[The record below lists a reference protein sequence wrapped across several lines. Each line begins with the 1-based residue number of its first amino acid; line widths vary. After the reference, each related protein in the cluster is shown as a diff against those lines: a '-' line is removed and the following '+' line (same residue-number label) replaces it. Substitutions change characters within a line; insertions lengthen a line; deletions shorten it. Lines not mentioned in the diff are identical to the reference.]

1 MVDVAALRALI
12 SVRDH
17 GSIVSAADALGFTA
31 SAVSQQIKKLERSS
45 RVPMLERVGRTVIL
59 TERGRLLAERG
70 QVLLADLEQVES
82 LAAGG
87 TEDLRA
93 RLRLAS
99 FSTASAGIV
108 APLLSR
114 LQSTAPDLE
123 VVVIESDPRETVSLI
138 ARGGADLGIV
148 HDWTGLQLD
157 VPGSVERRPLMDDVA
172 DVIVRRDHPLAGR
185 PSVGP
190 GELLADRWVTTLPG
204 TTCHEWLVHM
214 FALHGERP
222 DTRYFDGSYAT
233 HIAMVDS
240 GAAVALV
247 PRLGRPVLPASV
259 IAVPVTD
266 PSPQRS
272 VSAVWRTSTA
282 ENPARRHVEEQLL
295 QIVAG

>member
-1 MVDVAALRALI
+1 MVDVAALRALV

-17 GSIVSAADALGFTA
+17 GSIVAAAEALDFTPSAI
-31 SAVSQQIKKLERSS
+31 SQQIKKLERTS
-45 RVPMLERVGRTVIL
+45 RVPVLERVGRTVIL

-87 TEDLRA
+87 TEDLRG

-108 APLLSR
+108 APLLAR
-114 LQSTAPDLE
+114 LRSTAPDLE
-123 VVVIESDPRETVSLI
+123 VVVIESDPRETVTLTQ
-138 ARGGADLGIV
+138 RGGADLGIV

-157 VPGSVERRPLMDDVA
+157 VPATVERRPLMVDVA
-172 DVIVRRDHPLAGR
+172 DVLVHRDHPLAAR
-185 PSVGP
+185 ATVSPT
-190 GELLADRWVTTLPG
+190 ELLPDPWVTTLPG
-204 TTCHEWLVHM
+204 TICHEWLMHM

-233 HIAMVDS
+233 HIAMVAT

-247 PRLGRPVLPASV
+247 PRLGRPVLPPEV
-259 IAVPVTD
+259 TAVPVTD
-266 PSPQRS
+266 PSPQRT
-272 VSAVWRTSTA
+272 VSAVWRASTA
-282 ENPARRHVEEQLL
+282 ENPARRHVEGQLL
-295 QIVAG
+295 QVLSP